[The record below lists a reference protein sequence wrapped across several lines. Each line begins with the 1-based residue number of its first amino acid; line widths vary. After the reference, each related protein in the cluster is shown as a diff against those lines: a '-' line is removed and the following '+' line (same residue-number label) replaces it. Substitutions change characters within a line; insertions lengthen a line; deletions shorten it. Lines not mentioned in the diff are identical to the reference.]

1 MATILIVEDDIQ
13 LQDIYKR
20 KLTKEGYT
28 VIVAGNAQDGLQ
40 AAKTSSPQLILL
52 DLMLPGGQN
61 GFDILEQIKRD
72 PTMSHIPVVILTNLD
87 GEQQSAMSIGAVD
100 YIIKANTS
108 LDQMM
113 EKVKLLIEKK

>member
-1 MATILIVEDDIQ
+1 MVTILIVEDDIQ

-20 KLTKEGYT
+20 KLTKEGYN
-28 VIVAGNAQDGLQ
+28 VLLAGNAQDGLQ
-40 AAKTSSPQLILL
+40 AAKTGSPSLILL

-72 PTMSHIPVVILTNLD
+72 QSMANIPVIILTNLD
-87 GEQQSAMSIGAVD
+87 GEQQSAMAIGAAD

-113 EKVKLLIEKK
+113 VKVKAFTEKK

>member
-1 MATILIVEDDIQ
+1 MVTILIVEDDIQ

-20 KLTKEGYT
+20 KLTKEGYN
-28 VIVAGNAQDGLQ
+28 VLLAGNAQDGLQ
-40 AAKTSSPQLILL
+40 AAKTGSPSLILL

-72 PTMSHIPVVILTNLD
+72 QSMANIPVIILTNLD
-87 GEQQSAMSIGAVD
+87 GEQQSAMAIGAAD

-113 EKVKLLIEKK
+113 VKVKTFTEKK

>member
-1 MATILIVEDDIQ
+1 MTTILIVEDDIQ

-20 KLTKEGYT
+20 KLTKEGYN

-40 AAKTSSPQLILL
+40 AAKTGNPALILL

-72 PTMSHIPVVILTNLD
+72 QNLAKVPVIILTNLD
-87 GEQQSAMSIGAVD
+87 GEQQSAMAIGAAD

-113 EKVKLLIEKK
+113 AKVKSFTQNK